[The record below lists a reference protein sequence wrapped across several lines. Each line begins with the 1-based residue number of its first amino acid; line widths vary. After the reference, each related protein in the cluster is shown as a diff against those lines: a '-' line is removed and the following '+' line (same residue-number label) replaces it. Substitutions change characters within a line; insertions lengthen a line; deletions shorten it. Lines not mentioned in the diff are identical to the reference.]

1 MVDPLAA
8 RHPPGRCGQEGEQL
22 HPPIRPQLPVVRA
35 SRLAQQ
41 IHLHP
46 DCSVAV
52 VWGKCTFF
60 TFFSTR
66 PVLSLIVIQLAERG
80 YNYQYIEVNSR
91 RRGEKI
97 VLVPP
102 QSKKEEEDNDE
113 ILLRH
118 AIHLD
123 DVAKKENSSTHQFV
137 HSFPLSEPAGW
148 LSRYIYIPTE
158 CLLKRWFY
166 RLLSVVLTLFSV
178 AVVWGKC
185 TFFTFFSTRPVLSL
199 IVIQLAERGYNY
211 QYIEVNSRRRGEK
224 IVLVPPQ
231 SKKEEEDNDEI
242 LLRHAI
248 HLDDVAKKENS
259 STHQFVHSLPLSE
272 PAGWLSRYIYI
283 PTECLLKRWFYR
295 LLSVVLTL
303 FSVAVVW
310 GKCTFFTF
318 FSTRPV
324 LSLIVIQLAERG
336 YNYQYIEV
344 NSRRRGEKI
353 VLVPPQS
360 KKEEEDN
367 DEILLRHAIHL
378 DDVAKKENSSTHQ
391 FVHSFPLSEPAGWLS
406 RYIYIPTECLL
417 KRWFYRLLSV
427 VLTLFSVAVVW
438 GKCTFF
444 TFFST
449 RPVLSLIVIQL
460 AERGYNYQYIEV
472 NSRRRGEKI
481 VLVPPQSKKEE
492 EDNDEILLRHA
503 IHLDDVAKKENS
515 STHQFVHSLPLSEPA
530 GWLSRYIYIPTECLL
545 KRWFY
550 RLLSVVLT
558 LFSVAVVWGKCTFFT
573 FFSTRPVL
581 QLAERGYNYQY
592 IEVNSRRRGEKIV
605 LVPPQSKKEE
615 EDNDEIL
622 LRHAIHLDD
631 VAKKE
636 NSSTHQF
643 VHSFPLS
650 EPAGWLS
657 RYIYIPTEC
666 LLKRWFY
673 RLLSVVLTLF
683 SVAVVW
689 GKCTFF
695 TFFSTRPVLSL
706 IVIQLAERGYNYQYI
721 EVNSRRRGEKIVLVP
736 PQSKKEEEDNDE
748 ILLRH
753 AIHLDDV
760 AKKENSSTHQFV
772 HSFPLSEPAGWLS
785 RYIYIP
791 TECLLKRWFY
801 RLLSVVLT
809 LFSVAVVWG
818 KCTFFTFFSTRP
830 VLSLIVIQL
839 AERGYNYQYIEVNSR
854 RRGEKIVLVPPQSK
868 KEEEDNDEILL
879 RHAIHLDDV
888 AKKENSSTHQ
898 FVHSLPLSEPA
909 GWLSRYIYIP
919 TECLL
924 KRWFYRLLSV
934 VLTLFSVAVV
944 WGKCTFFTFFSTRP
958 VLSLIVI
965 QLAERGYNY
974 QYIEVNSRRR
984 GEKIVLVPPQSKKE
998 EEDNDEILLRHAI
1011 HLDDVAKKEN
1021 SSTHQFVHSFPLSE
1035 PAGWLSRYIY
1045 IPTECLLKRWFYRL
1059 LSVVLTLF
1067 SVAVVWGKCTF
1078 FTFFSTRPVLSLIV
1092 IQLAERGYNYQYIKL
1107 TAS

>member
-1 MVDPLAA
+1 MVV
-8 RHPPGRCGQEGEQL
+8 Q
-22 HPPIRPQLPVVRA
+22 
-35 SRLAQQ
+35 
-41 IHLHP
+41 
-46 DCSVAV
+46 
-52 VWGKCTFF
+52 
-60 TFFSTR
+60 
-66 PVLSLIVIQLAERG
+66 
-80 YNYQYIEVNSR
+80 
-91 RRGEKI
+91 
-97 VLVPP
+97 
-102 QSKKEEEDNDE
+102 
-113 ILLRH
+113 
-118 AIHLD
+118 
-123 DVAKKENSSTHQFV
+123 
-137 HSFPLSEPAGW
+137 
-148 LSRYIYIPTE
+148 
-158 CLLKRWFY
+158 
-166 RLLSVVLTLFSV
+166 
-178 AVVWGKC
+178 
-185 TFFTFFSTRPVLSL
+185 
-199 IVIQLAERGYNY
+199 
-211 QYIEVNSRRRGEK
+211 VNSRRRGEK

-515 STHQFVHSLPLSEPA
+515 STHQFVHSFPLSEPA
-530 GWLSRYIYIPTECLL
+530 GWLSRYIYIPTVGDLHRAETQQDSCAVVDPLAARHPPGRCGQEGEQL
-545 KRWFY
+545 HPPIRPQLPVVRAS
-550 RLLSVVLT
+550 RLAQQIHLHPDC
-558 LFSVAVVWGKCTFFT
+558 SVAVVWGKCTFFT

-581 QLAERGYNYQY
+581 SLIVIQLAERGYNYQY

-839 AERGYNYQYIEVNSR
+839 AERGYNYQYIERNWVAGPQDRLQVITSYLKFSSPDTR
-854 RRGEKIVLVPPQSK
+854 TGDRLGSLLLPP
-868 KEEEDNDEILL
+868 
-879 RHAIHLDDV
+879 
-888 AKKENSSTHQ
+888 
-898 FVHSLPLSEPA
+898 
-909 GWLSRYIYIP
+909 
-919 TECLL
+919 
-924 KRWFYRLLSV
+924 
-934 VLTLFSVAVV
+934 
-944 WGKCTFFTFFSTRP
+944 
-958 VLSLIVI
+958 LSLIHL
-965 QLAERGYNY
+965 LA
-974 QYIEVNSRRR
+974 
-984 GEKIVLVPPQSKKE
+984 
-998 EEDNDEILLRHAI
+998 
-1011 HLDDVAKKEN
+1011 
-1021 SSTHQFVHSFPLSE
+1021 
-1035 PAGWLSRYIY
+1035 
-1045 IPTECLLKRWFYRL
+1045 
-1059 LSVVLTLF
+1059 SVE
-1067 SVAVVWGKCTF
+1067 A
-1078 FTFFSTRPVLSLIV
+1078 LSLPPP
-1092 IQLAERGYNYQYIKL
+1092 NN
-1107 TAS
+1107 